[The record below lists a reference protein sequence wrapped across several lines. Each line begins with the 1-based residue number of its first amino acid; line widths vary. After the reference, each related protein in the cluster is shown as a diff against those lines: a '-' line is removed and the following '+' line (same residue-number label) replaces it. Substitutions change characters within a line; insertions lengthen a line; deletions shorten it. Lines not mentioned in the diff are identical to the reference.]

1 MPIERTAEQ
10 ERAAIVA
17 WLRAMSRDPIAI
29 FSLRER
35 IFYAW
40 WGFRNPSVSMV
51 AARIVTADAI
61 ERGDHIEHSGYA
73 ETNNG

>member
-17 WLRAMSRDPIAI
+17 WLR
-29 FSLRER
+29 REDAKR
-35 IFYAW
+35 PSDNWLAW
-40 WGFRNPSVSMV
+40 V
-51 AARIVTADAI
+51 AQMI
-61 ERGDHIEHSGYA
+61 ERGDHHSG

>member
-17 WLRAMSRDPIAI
+17 WLRDVRCDSHE
-29 FSLRER
+29 LRES
-35 IFYAW
+35 ALHLA
-40 WGFRNPSVSMV
+40 S
-51 AARIVTADAI
+51 AI

>member
-17 WLRAMSRDPIAI
+17 WLRGQATCGCGGKDGYCNADSQPLA
-29 FSLRER
+29 F
-35 IFYAW
+35 
-40 WGFRNPSVSMV
+40 
-51 AARIVTADAI
+51 ADAI